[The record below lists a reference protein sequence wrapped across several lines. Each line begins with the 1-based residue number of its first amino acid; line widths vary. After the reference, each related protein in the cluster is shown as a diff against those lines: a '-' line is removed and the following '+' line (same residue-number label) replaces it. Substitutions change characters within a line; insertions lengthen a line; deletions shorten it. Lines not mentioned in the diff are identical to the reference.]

1 MSVRDPVCGRTIGI
15 SDVVANV
22 DHKGWA
28 YFFCSTECQL
38 AFEADQ
44 TKFATERPTTPV
56 MKDQTDNV

>member
-1 MSVRDPVCGRTIGI
+1 MTVRDPVCGRTIGI

-44 TKFATERPTTPV
+44 TKFAT
-56 MKDQTDNV
+56 